1 MWNLFNFTSGL
12 KIWGSIYNSI
22 RALKFYKKFGVRLHL
37 LGEEPLSP
45 TENSGPS
52 APSFCMQF
60 NFYLLFIID
69 QHKQII
75 TIGKSDK
82 KHKFIQIK

>member
-37 LGEEPLSP
+37 LGEEPLKYLKQWP
-45 TENSGPS
+45 LGPKFLH
-52 APSFCMQF
+52 AVQF
-60 NFYLLFIID
+60 LSIVHN
-69 QHKQII
+69 
-75 TIGKSDK
+75 
-82 KHKFIQIK
+82 